1 MGEYYRWINV
11 DRKEYICPSDFSMG
25 NKLLESSAPHN
36 AFLCAFRE
44 LLGNE
49 WRDSHIIFLGDSQE
63 LTKDDSNETLS
74 ILYRHSEE
82 SGFKGI
88 GIDTVF
94 ETYDNI
100 SGWFSS
106 AEKDVRREIE
116 YYLKDLDSG
125 EKNAFN
131 EYSVDPAD
139 PYKDLFFRQGKD
151 YRYTVN
157 HTRKIYYSTDD
168 IRIILDRPVSVYDPK
183 TGKIS
188 KPKRWPKPKIDPIPY
203 LMRHGY
209 YGIGDWVGDIIGVS
223 DEIPEGYKPIER
235 LRIDY

>member
-1 MGEYYRWINV
+1 MGEYYRWVNV
-11 DRKEYICPSDFSMG
+11 DRKEYICPADFSMG

-106 AEKDVRREIE
+106 AKKDVRREIE

-157 HTRKIYYSTDD
+157 HTRKIYYSPDD

-188 KPKRWPKPKIDPIPY
+188 KPKRWLKPKIDPIPY